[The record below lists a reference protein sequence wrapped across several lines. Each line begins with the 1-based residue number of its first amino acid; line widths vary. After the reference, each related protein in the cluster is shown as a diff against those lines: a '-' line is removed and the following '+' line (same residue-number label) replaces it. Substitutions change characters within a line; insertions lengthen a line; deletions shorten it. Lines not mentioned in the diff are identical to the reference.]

1 MNISFY
7 SYSIDIVVL
16 MLIIAFSGLLLYN
29 TFFPFHKIVENLK
42 NKKPGLKKPDI
53 KKPDIKKPDI
63 KKPAPPSKGPE
74 SEAENIDDDEIKPPP
89 VKGGFSKGKGKK
101 VGTNITTAA
110 VKQQSLPKSCDMNS
124 IINQMFLDEVETI
137 TKKIKGQSNATI
149 NTASINQKALE
160 NSQRTAQQNLENALN
175 DIGENYLDASEF
187 VVNDEPVE

>member
-1 MNISFY
+1 MNIYFY

-29 TFFPFHKIVENLK
+29 TFFPFHKIVENFK
-42 NKKPGLKKPDI
+42 NKKQKIKHKGDKEEKKAAVLEKQQKINDI
-53 KKPDIKKPDI
+53 SAKRQEKND
-63 KKPAPPSKGPE
+63 
-74 SEAENIDDDEIKPPP
+74 N
-89 VKGGFSKGKGKK
+89 KK
-101 VGTNITTAA
+101 V
-110 VKQQSLPKSCDMNS
+110 SLPKPCDMNS
-124 IINQMFLDEVETI
+124 MINKMFLDEVETI

-160 NSQRTAQQNLENALN
+160 NSQRAAQQNLENALN

>member
-53 KKPDIKKPDI
+53 KKPDIS
-63 KKPAPPSKGPE
+63 KPAPSSKGSE
-74 SEAENIDDDEIKPPP
+74 SEAENIDDDEVKPPP

-175 DIGENYLDASEF
+175 DIGENYLDANEF
-187 VVNDEPVE
+187 VVNDDTPE